1 MRISRFIFSTL
12 RRNDGISDSRL
23 ALNNNPPDPRSDQ
36 GDIFICEYYSL
47 GTMIP
52 RIFSSLY
59 RDRISAPDR
68 QITAAATAAI
78 L

>member
-1 MRISRFIFSTL
+1 MKTYACATCPFFITLNSRGFNVTFLKGHAATL
-12 RRNDGISDSRL
+12 RL
-23 ALNNNPPDPRSDQ
+23 AL
-36 GDIFICEYYSL
+36 ICSLFYSL

-59 RDRISAPDR
+59 RDRISAPAR
-68 QITAAATAAI
+68 QITAAETAAI